1 MNKYIQKRL
10 IFILIAAIAVAVV
23 LFVSSRHQKAG
34 TASALTDTTAGQAI
48 HSNPTASPSA
58 ADLQLLKQASSSPGI
73 NAGAGNFE
81 IRTPAGW
88 QRRDTSLNGIF
99 ATLLL
104 NASTDP
110 GFQTNVN
117 VVSES
122 MHNLSPDDYVG
133 QTLVNMSK
141 YLQGFALVGRGE
153 RVIGGIHARWIE
165 YTQRPSGFAL
175 SNICYVVPNKG
186 IAYIITCSSLQTQLE
201 QNRPLFDQAVNSFR
215 LRH

>member
-10 IFILIAAIAVAVV
+10 IFILIAAITVAIV
-23 LFVSSRHQKAG
+23 LFVSSRHQKPG
-34 TASALTDTTAGQAI
+34 TAAVITDTTAGQVI
-48 HSNPTASPSA
+48 HSNPTASPSTSEE
-58 ADLQLLKQASSSPGI
+58 QLLKQASSSPGI

-88 QRRDTSLNGIF
+88 QRSDTSLNGIQ

-104 NASTDP
+104 NASSDP
-110 GFQTNVN
+110 GFRTNVN
-117 VVSES
+117 VVSET
-122 MHNLSPDDYVG
+122 MHDLSLDNYAG
-133 QTLVNMSK
+133 QTIVNMSK
-141 YLQGFALVGRGE
+141 YLQGFALVGKGE

-175 SNICYVVPNKG
+175 ANICYIIPYKG
-186 IAYIITCSSLQTQLE
+186 IAYIITCSSLQAQLE
-201 QNRPLFDQAVNSFR
+201 ENRPVFDQAVNSFR